1 MFTHVLWEELGAKI
15 VFIVLGEPFSQS
27 LIKEEATRPLQ
38 DGHSQLFP
46 SLKLAFLL
54 GFDGVLALECGLD
67 DGAEC
72 GAPTPPPLGDMREG
86 EP

>member
-1 MFTHVLWEELGAKI
+1 M
-15 VFIVLGEPFSQS
+15 
-27 LIKEEATRPLQ
+27 
-38 DGHSQLFP
+38 DNSQLFP

-72 GAPTPPPLGDMREG
+72 GASTPPLPAPLEDMSDG